1 MNHTNTDTQAS
12 HVKPMKRLLAA
23 HFIFMLIFTAGL
35 VLSFE
40 SLFRQIDDF
49 RHVRIGLWAVNL
61 ITLMTLTGFIHYYLL
76 RQAFQYRN
84 RPDSTEAKQ
93 YRSVLQDIWMEL
105 LHYPYRMASYLTS
118 LAFGLMILMNS
129 FYHLLIGSS
138 FGHAFTS
145 MLLVM
150 FFLALWI
157 GPLAVWM
164 YIYSESSV
172 RKISGL
178 IFTPEQWRL
187 IDFSDTHHF
196 YFSGR
201 IKSVAV
207 TLIPLICFLVLLI
220 LMLGVYDSFLNPV
233 VSGLFVFIVIY
244 HASVAWVTSRSSA
257 EQVGAMDKLIS
268 RINRKQPLTE
278 DDRIQL
284 IRFTRDEVGKL
295 SHSVFDL
302 CDRIIPLLTRYS
314 DGRAE
319 LTVQLED
326 IASICKNQNTVSY
339 SQASA
344 LSELAA
350 TMEEIVQSVN
360 QIATDAMR
368 TSQMTQ
374 QGLEEIEKG
383 KKHLEQTLDSIDQIY
398 QESLASSQRIMDLSL
413 KMVQI
418 EDVVRIIN
426 YVTDHTKILAFN
438 AAIETASAGEVGE
451 RFGVVAKEIRQLAQ
465 NISDSTEE
473 IKKIIND
480 VKKTAHASV
489 ITTEKELKQVNA
501 SVKSASEA
509 QMVFNE
515 IYSVIKNASDAVS
528 NISAAIGQQRVVH
541 EQVWSS
547 IKDID
552 ASAKE
557 LLKKSHTMV
566 EVTERLKS
574 AGTDNIRS

>member
-1 MNHTNTDTQAS
+1 MNQMNPNTLAP
-12 HVKPMKRLLAA
+12 HVKKLKRLLAA
-23 HFIFMLIFTAGL
+23 HFVFMMIFTAGL

-40 SLFRQIDDF
+40 SLFRQMDDF
-49 RHVRIGLWAVNL
+49 RHIRVGLWAVNL
-61 ITLMTLTGFIHYYLL
+61 ITLMTLTGFIHYYLF
-76 RQAFQYRN
+76 RQSFLFRN
-84 RPDSTEAKQ
+84 RPDSAEAKQ
-93 YRSVLQDIWMEL
+93 YRNLLQEIWMEL
-105 LHYPYRMASYLTS
+105 MHYPYRMASYLTS

-138 FGHAFTS
+138 FGYTFTS

-150 FFLALWI
+150 FFLSLWI

-164 YIYSESSV
+164 YIYSEASV
-172 RKISGL
+172 RKISAL
-178 IFTPEQWRL
+178 IFTPEHWRL
-187 IDFSDTHHF
+187 IDFSDTRHF

-207 TLIPLICFLVLLI
+207 TLIPLICFLALLI

-233 VSGLFVFIVIY
+233 VTGLFVFIVIY
-244 HASVAWVTSRSSA
+244 HASVAWVMSRSSA
-257 EQVGAMDKLIS
+257 EQVGAMDSVIS

-278 DDRIQL
+278 EDRTRL

-295 SHSVFDL
+295 SHSVFEL
-302 CDRIIPLLTRYS
+302 CDRIIPSLTRYA
-314 DGRAE
+314 DDRAE
-319 LTVQLED
+319 LTLQLEE
-326 IASICKNQNTVSY
+326 IASFCKNQNSVSY

-360 QIATDAMR
+360 QIASDAMR

-374 QGLEEIEKG
+374 HGLEEIEKG
-383 KKHLEQTLDSIDQIY
+383 KKHMELTLDSIDQIY

-515 IYSVIKNASDAVS
+515 IYSVIKNASNAVG

-566 EVTERLKS
+566 EVAERLKNDG
-574 AGTDNIRS
+574 ADKKRS